1 MPQRA
6 IGQIEDEIAKAFV
19 AFEKEYMGRGPKEA
33 SCRVL
38 GDMIIVRLTGVLTP
52 AEQHLAKS
60 AEGIELVKKM
70 RTSLLEGAK
79 ELVCAVIREVT
90 GQGVVSMHTDVST
103 RTGERVFVFTLTAA
117 PEVLRRG

>member
-1 MPQRA
+1 MPLRA
-6 IGQIEDEIAKAFV
+6 VGRIEDEIAKAFV

-33 SCRVL
+33 SCTIL
-38 GDMIIVRLTGVLTP
+38 GDMIMVRLTGVLTP

-60 AEGIELVKKM
+60 SEGIDLVKKM

-79 ELVCAVIREVT
+79 ELIYAVIRDVT
-90 GQGVVSMHTDVST
+90 GQSVVSMHTDVST
-103 RTGERVFVFTLTAA
+103 RTGERVFVFTLEAA